1 MLETIREYA
10 LERLAEHG
18 ELETLRR
25 RHANYYL
32 QLAEH
37 GELALQG
44 PDQQRW
50 LDRLEADHDNLRA
63 ALAWSQAVGEAES
76 GLRIAGALWWFWWA
90 HSHASEGR
98 RWLNAVLS
106 QSGSRT
112 AFRAK
117 ALYATGILAL
127 LFDSGAA
134 PPPLQEA
141 LSIYQELGDRN
152 RCAAALLGLGWQ
164 LTFGGDYSAG
174 GELVEQSVA
183 LYRAEPVID
192 RWGLGFA
199 LIIVEL
205 LAMQRGDYAAART
218 YGEEALVLFREL
230 GQPYGISQALN
241 YLGDVARLQGDYA
254 AAATWYEESVALLRR
269 STIKGGI
276 PAVLHNMGYVLL
288 AQGQIQ
294 RAAAFFVESL
304 TLQQE
309 NGDQHGIAECLAG
322 LAAVAAVRQQ
332 PECAARLFAAAKALH
347 AVTDGPIW
355 PAEQAEYERHRAAAC
370 VQLDAAA
377 WEAAW
382 AAGHAMPLD
391 QAIVEAKTIVGT
403 RVRA

>member
-1 MLETIREYA
+1 L
-10 LERLAEHG
+10 H
-18 ELETLRR
+18 R

-44 PDQQRW
+44 PDQERW
-50 LDRLEADHDNLRA
+50 LERLEADHDNLRA
-63 ALAWSQAVGEAES
+63 ALAWSQAAGEVEV

-90 HSHASEGR
+90 RGHWSEGHH
-98 RWLNAVLS
+98 WLDAGLS
-106 QSGSRT
+106 QSSSRT

-117 ALYATGILAL
+117 ALYAIGILAL
-127 LFDSGAA
+127 YVDSSAA
-134 PPPLQEA
+134 PPLFQEA

-152 RCAAALLGLGWQ
+152 GCAATLLSLGWQ
-164 LTFGGDYSAG
+164 LTFGSDYSAG
-174 GELVEQSVA
+174 RELVEQSVA

-192 RWGLGFA
+192 RLGLGFA
-199 LIIVEL
+199 LIVAEL
-205 LAMQRGDYAAART
+205 LAMQRGDYAAGRT
-218 YGEEALVLFREL
+218 YGEEALVLLREL
-230 GQPYGISQALN
+230 GQPHGISQALN

-254 AAATWYEESVALLRR
+254 AAATWYAESLALLRR
-269 STIKGGI
+269 SAVKSEI

-288 AQGQIQ
+288 AQGQLQ
-294 RAAAFFVESL
+294 RAAAFFAEGL

-309 NGDQHGIAECLAG
+309 TGDQHGIAECLVG
-322 LAAVAAVRQQ
+322 LAAVAANRQQ
-332 PECAARLFAAAKALH
+332 SERAARLFGAAEALR
-347 AVTDGPIW
+347 AVTYGPIW

-370 VQLDAAA
+370 VQLDEAA

-382 AAGHAMPLD
+382 AAGRSMPLD